1 MWWFLIAL
9 MMPFFLVVFLVS
21 RAAVRS
27 RGGNHQVGLQQGSY
41 VTLSGGWTGTGEG
54 FDGLGEAG
62 AGGSAGGTAGDAGWD
77 AGDGGGW

>member
-9 MMPFFLVVFLVS
+9 MMSFFPVVFLVS

-41 VTLSGGWTGTGEG
+41 VTFSGGW
-54 FDGLGEAG
+54 
-62 AGGSAGGTAGDAGWD
+62 
-77 AGDGGGW
+77 